1 MPTITYDPILET
13 TAPVTTPR
21 TGTALVLETVRGQRL
36 VVLHGEQVPARP
48 SGGYRRAHLVD
59 LTLHQLALEAELPSK
74 DRTFSF
80 DATVSFTCQVT
91 NPAVVAAGGLHDLT
105 ATVRPRLVKILRA
118 VTHRYD
124 VLDVAVAEA
133 ALNSVLDR
141 HYGNSAVRLGRFVV
155 ELETGDLSALHELRR
170 LTRWL
175 APVSRT
181 AESRPVFRQ
190 R

>member
-21 TGTALVLETVRGQRL
+21 TNTALVLETLRGQRL
-36 VVLHGEQVPARP
+36 VVLHGEPVPHRP
-48 SGGYRRAHLVD
+48 TGGYRRAHLVD
-59 LTLHQLALEAELPSK
+59 LALHQLVLEAQLPSK
-74 DRTFSF
+74 DRTFPF

-91 NPAVVAAGGLHDLT
+91 NPAMISAGELHDLT
-105 ATVRPRLVKILRA
+105 AAVRPRLVKILRA
-118 VTHRYD
+118 VAQRYD

-133 ALNSVLDR
+133 ALNSALDR
-141 HYGNSAVRLGRFVV
+141 HYGNSALRLGRFVV

-175 APVSRT
+175 APVSPPVR
-181 AESRPVFRQ
+181 SRPVFPRQ
-190 R
+190 